1 MDLESL
7 RSNGGLK
14 LQDVEKMSNFFA
26 IFGKRLLTE
35 KFSKLFSESFHST
48 PINVLCSNFVIF
60 GGETL
65 LLTEQ
70 KPYFAWLSRCRYCAY
85 LAKNMLG
92 LAHDNVVRVLQISS
106 KSGRCG
112 HTCT

>member
-35 KFSKLFSESFHST
+35 KFSKLFSESYHGD
-48 PINVLCSNFVIF
+48 IY
-60 GGETL
+60 
-65 LLTEQ
+65 Q
-70 KPYFAWLSRCRYCAY
+70 R
-85 LAKNMLG
+85 
-92 LAHDNVVRVLQISS
+92 VVFKFRDIW
-106 KSGRCG
+106 R
-112 HTCT
+112 